1 MTKTPTYWDYLQL
14 EKLLDSQGGLSNDE
28 TSVSEDEMHFII
40 VHQVFELWFKLAIN
54 EITLIRNTMSATQ
67 IEEKQIPFIVQHINR
82 LVEIFKLS
90 ARHFKLMETLTPQ
103 DFLVFRSEL
112 GTASGFQS
120 FQLREIELLLG
131 LSNEEREKQGHSD
144 PIDYLLKIVKETEF
158 ETNIKK
164 RLLKL
169 KTEPTLK
176 DVLYEWLYRTPIM
189 GSTPNKDEDENII
202 SKFTNDYLHKIDEIN
217 RSQLKIMQKDGLDIS
232 RMEKSFRETYNQFK
246 NFLTNE
252 DDNQM
257 RRVKAAILFI
267 ESYRTLPL
275 LAWPRLLIDKIV
287 ELEEQI
293 VEFRFNHARMVE
305 RIIGKRIGTGGSSGV
320 DYIDQT
326 TKYRIFPELWAIR
339 SMLIDTKYLPNII
352 NEDYYKFNSSS

>member
-1 MTKTPTYWDYLQL
+1 M
-14 EKLLDSQGGLSNDE
+14 
-28 TSVSEDEMHFII
+28 
-40 VHQVFELWFKLAIN
+40 
-54 EITLIRNTMSATQ
+54 
-67 IEEKQIPFIVQHINR
+67 
-82 LVEIFKLS
+82 
-90 ARHFKLMETLTPQ
+90 
-103 DFLVFRSEL
+103 
-112 GTASGFQS
+112 
-120 FQLREIELLLG
+120 
-131 LSNEEREKQGHSD
+131 
-144 PIDYLLKIVKETEF
+144 KI
-158 ETNIKK
+158 
-164 RLLKL
+164 KL
-169 KTEPTLK
+169 KTESTLK

-189 GSTPNKDEDENII
+189 GSTPNKDEDEKII
-202 SKFTNDYLHKIDEIN
+202 SKFTNEYLHKIDEIN
-217 RSQLKIMQKDGLDIS
+217 QSQLKIMQKDGLDIS
-232 RMEKSFRETYNQFK
+232 RTEKSFKETFTQFE

-339 SMLIDTKYLPNII
+339 SMLIDTKHLPDII
-352 NEDYYKFNSSS
+352 DEDYYKFNSSS

>member
-1 MTKTPTYWDYLQL
+1 
-14 EKLLDSQGGLSNDE
+14 
-28 TSVSEDEMHFII
+28 
-40 VHQVFELWFKLAIN
+40 
-54 EITLIRNTMSATQ
+54 
-67 IEEKQIPFIVQHINR
+67 
-82 LVEIFKLS
+82 
-90 ARHFKLMETLTPQ
+90 METLTPQ

-131 LSNEEREKQGHSD
+131 LSNEERDKQGHSD

-169 KTEPTLK
+169 KTEPSLK

-217 RSQLKIMQKDGLDIS
+217 RSQLKIMQKDGLDLS

-252 DDNQM
+252 DDHQM
-257 RRVKAAILFI
+257 RRVKASILFI

-293 VEFRFNHARMVE
+293 VEFGNYRLNLATREMSAEGKPLSLTSGEFAVLKSLVTHPREPLSRDKLMNLARGRDYSALE
-305 RIIGKRIGTGGSSGV
+305 RSIDVQVSRLRRMLEADPTNPR
-320 DYIDQT
+320 YIQT
-326 TKYRIFPELWAIR
+326 VWGLGYVFVPDGEA
-339 SMLIDTKYLPNII
+339 M
-352 NEDYYKFNSSS
+352 